1 MSIGNHDAMPEMFG
15 KKLREFVEN
24 SPASVSKVTI
34 EKGDNLYN
42 YGNSDG
48 NVYLLESG
56 LMKTVIY
63 AKDGKKCLLSIC
75 TPGDSLGELA
85 MFLPCCTETA
95 SAMKRSVV
103 WQIPVVR
110 FLEALADDALVE
122 GLMRHLAQ
130 RVAEQQQIIAN
141 LVMMDSERRLGAT
154 LLSLARKLGRVHGSH
169 LLIDDRI
176 TQDDLSGM
184 VGTTRSRV
192 GFFLKRFRAA
202 GLVDLSPQAFLAVH
216 EPSMAAYVEA
226 GV

>member
-1 MSIGNHDAMPEMFG
+1 MSELFG
-15 KKLREFVEN
+15 QKLLEFVERRPSN
-24 SPASVSKVTI
+24 VSKVTV

-42 YGNSDG
+42 YGNRAG
-48 NVYLLESG
+48 NIYLLESG

-63 AKDGKKCLLSIC
+63 ARDGKKCLLSIF
-75 TPGDSLGELA
+75 TPGDSLGELS
-85 MFLPCCTETA
+85 MFLPFCTETA

-103 WQIPVVR
+103 WQIPSCR
-110 FLEALADDALVE
+110 FLDALADDTLVE
-122 GLMRHLAQ
+122 GLIFHLAR

-141 LVMMDSERRLGAT
+141 LVTMDSERRLGVI
-154 LLSLARKLGRVHGSH
+154 LLNLARKLGRANGHK

-202 GLVDLSPQAFLAVH
+202 GLVECAPQAFLVVH
-216 EPSMAAYVEA
+216 EPSLAAFVEA
-226 GV
+226 SA